1 MKNKFR
7 ELVKKRN
14 KIFATLGLIQ
24 WDLETKTPKKSKA
37 YLSELIGDFSMQEYE
52 IFTYRKLKKEKSN
65 YQWKK

>member
-24 WDLETKTPKKSKA
+24 WDLETKTPKKNFYKNVHEHIFYIA
-37 YLSELIGDFSMQEYE
+37 TIYHFLKSMSNRLFNF
-52 IFTYRKLKKEKSN
+52 IFHFF
-65 YQWKK
+65 